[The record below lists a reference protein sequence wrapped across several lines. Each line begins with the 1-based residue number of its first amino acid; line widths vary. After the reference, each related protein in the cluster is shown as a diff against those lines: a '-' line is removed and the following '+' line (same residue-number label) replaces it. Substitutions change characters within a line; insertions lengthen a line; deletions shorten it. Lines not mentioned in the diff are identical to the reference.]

1 MDEDESIIDELAYKL
16 GPLKE
21 NPIFWVFA
29 PIDSKIED
37 GIDTYCI
44 DGKWPETV
52 IHGVENKDKSYCGA
66 FQKMSTLPEEVRCVN
81 EAFSPILKQYGYR
94 SMFCTEVRIT
104 KEGESYFIDPT
115 CFSDDTEVLT
125 NSGWK
130 LFSSLDESE
139 MVATLNPISG
149 HIEYHFPSAFI
160 RRRFDGEMVLISN
173 KEKTIECLVTPD
185 HSVWRTDRNGCG
197 LFSQKASE
205 LTDKGFIPRTGKWIG
220 EEVPNYVVPEYK
232 NEWNSGRKLSNTRN
246 CFRPESVVCMDDWL
260 RFLGIYIAEG
270 SLSKWSVCIAQSKF
284 CKEMSDILEALPF
297 TFSKTRHGFQISDAQ
312 LRFHIESMGLGLCNQ
327 KFVPQF
333 VKFLSPRQIRIFLEA
348 YRLGDGCS
356 ERLRY
361 FTTSERLA
369 NDVQEL
375 VLKCGSVASIK
386 RRNCKGTKIKG
397 LVKEYIRKHDIFIV
411 SESSKQSKFWFE
423 TGCRGGK
430 YISKVPYSGF
440 VYDVT
445 VQNHILYVR
454 RNGKPF
460 WSGNCRFPSPPS
472 QCLCEMIGNLGEI
485 IWQGANGILVE
496 PEQAA
501 KFGAQAIFKVDRDQ
515 WGVFVIPEEID
526 RFVKISFSCKS
537 NGKICVPPD
546 PQGVSEIGW
555 CVGIGDT
562 MEAAIDHLREV
573 KDQMPDGVT
582 VEFSSLTDLLKE
594 MQAAKEMGIELSES
608 EIPEP
613 AAIVEESTA

>member
-1 MDEDESIIDELAYKL
+1 MRTSR
-16 GPLKE
+16 
-21 NPIFWVFA
+21 N
-29 PIDSKIED
+29 
-37 GIDTYCI
+37 
-44 DGKWPETV
+44 
-52 IHGVENKDKSYCGA
+52 
-66 FQKMSTLPEEVRCVN
+66 
-81 EAFSPILKQYGYR
+81 
-94 SMFCTEVRIT
+94 
-104 KEGESYFIDPT
+104 YF
-115 CFSDDTEVLT
+115 
-125 NSGWK
+125 K
-130 LFSSLDESE
+130 
-139 MVATLNPISG
+139 
-149 HIEYHFPSAFI
+149 
-160 RRRFDGEMVLISN
+160 
-173 KEKTIECLVTPD
+173 
-185 HSVWRTDRNGCG
+185 
-197 LFSQKASE
+197 
-205 LTDKGFIPRTGKWIG
+205 
-220 EEVPNYVVPEYK
+220 
-232 NEWNSGRKLSNTRN
+232 
-246 CFRPESVVCMDDWL
+246 PESVVCMDDWL

-270 SLSKWSVCIAQSKF
+270 SLSRWGVCISQSKF
-284 CKEMSDILEALPF
+284 CVEMGKILEAIPF
-297 TFSKTRHGFQISDAQ
+297 KFTKTRHGFQISDSQ

-348 YRLGDGCS
+348 YRLGDGS
-356 ERLRY
+356 VERLRY

-386 RRNCKGTKIKG
+386 RRKCKGTKMEG
-397 LVKEYIRKHDIFIV
+397 LGKEYIRKHDIFIV
-411 SESSKQSKFWFE
+411 SESSQQSRFWFE
-423 TGCRGGK
+423 TGCRASQ

-515 WGVFVIPEEID
+515 WGVFVIPKEID
-526 RFVKISFSCKS
+526 PFVKISFSCKS

-562 MEAAIDHLREV
+562 MEEAIDHLREV
-573 KDQMPDGVT
+573 KDQMPEGVT

-594 MQAAKEMGIELSES
+594 MQSAKELGIELTEQ
-608 EIPEP
+608 EIPD
-613 AAIVEESTA
+613 ASTVVT